1 MIDVKAIRGD
11 FPVLDQTVNGRPL
24 VYLDSAATA
33 QKPRVVIEAVE
44 RYYAQ
49 YNANV
54 HRAIHALGERATIK
68 YEEARR
74 KMARFINAPEPE
86 TVIFVKNATEAIN
99 LVAYSWARHNL
110 TPDDDIVVSP
120 IEHHSNLV
128 PWQLA
133 AKATGAR
140 IRFFDITD
148 DGRVRTDNL
157 DDVITE
163 RTKLVAVTHASN
175 VLGTIVP
182 VREIAFAARRRGA
195 VVLVDGA
202 QSTPHM
208 PVDVQ
213 ALGCDFFALSG
224 HKMLGPTGIGVLW
237 GRRELLEEM
246 EPFLGGGDMIS
257 SVSLEESRWADLP
270 YKFEAGTP
278 NIAGVI
284 GLGAAVDYLTE
295 LGMDNVLK
303 HEQQLVQYALE
314 RLRALPGVTIYGP
327 EHRAGLVTFNVEDV
341 HPHDL
346 ATILNE
352 EGIAIRAGHHCAQPV
367 MQWLGV
373 PATARASFYVYNTE
387 EDVDRLVAGLQ
398 TAREFFGHV
407 VGK

>member
-1 MIDVKAIRGD
+1 MIDVQAIRGD
-11 FPVLDQTVNGRPL
+11 FPVLDQKVNGRPL

-33 QKPRVVIEAVE
+33 QKPRVVIEAVQ
-44 RYYAQ
+44 RYYEE

-54 HRAIHALGERATIK
+54 HRAIHALGERATIR

-74 KMARFINAPEPE
+74 KVARFINAPEPE
-86 TVIFVKNATEAIN
+86 TVIFTKNATEAIN
-99 LVAYSWARHNL
+99 LVAYSWARSNL

-140 IRFFDITD
+140 LRFFDLTD
-148 DGRVRTDNL
+148 DGRIRTDNL
-157 DDVITE
+157 DDIITE
-163 RTKLVAVTHASN
+163 RTKLVAITHASN

-182 VREIAFAARRRGA
+182 VREIAYAAKQKGA

-213 ALGCDFFALSG
+213 ALGCDFFALSA
-224 HKMLGPTGIGVLW
+224 HKMLGPTGAGVLW
-237 GRRELLEEM
+237 GRRELLEQM
-246 EPFLGGGDMIS
+246 EPFLGGGDMINT
-257 SVSLEESRWADLP
+257 VSLEESRWADLP

-284 GLGAAVDYLTE
+284 GFGAAIDYLTE

-303 HEQQLVQYALE
+303 HEQQLVKYAME
-314 RLRALPGVTIYGP
+314 RLQELPGVTIYGP
-327 EHRAGLVTFNVEDV
+327 EHRAGLVTFNLDDV

-352 EGIAIRAGHHCAQPV
+352 EGVAIRAGHHCAQPV

-398 TAREFFGHV
+398 AAREFFGHV